1 MKSLSKWRTLRL
13 LLLFILVSIFFPNCD
28 LIDSIFNNP
37 DDITVT
43 EEDALNEVLSMQ
55 NEAST
60 IVSNLFATNL
70 DTLSVI
76 DSVYNYFINKEGVEF
91 AEADSQG
98 VAVDYKNGISGGVY
112 FGPYNYS
119 GIEVPDSEIIDVTTD
134 DPSSKSAQIETF
146 PTLKNK
152 KTIYFD
158 GAYSEFENYG
168 NRVIAAANAGFANI
182 GMSEF
187 ETFTDEQATVE
198 VLSTLSEYGL
208 IHITGHG
215 FYRSNFADGFFQERR
230 TYLLTGEKAEIGKTY
245 GKYYAAILEK
255 KIIVVNYK
263 GKNCYAVH
271 PAYVSENNTFPPD
284 EVFLYLGICNGGRGY
299 WRTELV
305 KNNGI
310 AALIGYNWSVD
321 PKLETGWA
329 EKMYQKMCDTSL
341 DNPMSVGACV
351 HEIVNIERGF
361 FKEVVDN
368 RDNTYYYL
376 YVFMKPSGNRDFTF
390 WKPEVV
396 FDDITLDFKMQMQH
410 DATCDGNSQ
419 GPFIA
424 EQDNVYHKYI
434 NANLTRNGNDFT
446 AVWNVPIWYEETQT
460 FSGSISFTI
469 ENAEEIPYQELGDK
483 EVTNVLLQMKWG
495 PPGLH
500 NREMGWDVTMTTAE
514 FSVSE
519 SYTQIG
525 LQGLEVCNGNGM
537 TAKQYYFGC
546 MDQSSYSR
554 LSNTGANCEE
564 SSKFWI
570 TIKHK

>member
-1 MKSLSKWRTLRL
+1 MRSFIKRRTLRL
-13 LLLFILVSIFFPNCD
+13 LLLLFLVSIFLSNCN
-28 LIDSIFNNP
+28 LIDSIFNDP

-60 IVSNLFATNL
+60 IVSQLFAINL

-112 FGPYNYS
+112 FGPYNYPI
-119 GIEVPDSEIIDVTTD
+119 IEVSDSEVIDVTTE
-134 DPSSKSAQIETF
+134 DPSSKSAIIETF

-152 KTIYFD
+152 KAIYFD
-158 GAYSEFENYG
+158 GAYSEFKKYS

-187 ETFTDEQATVE
+187 EIFTDEQATVD
-198 VLSTLSEYGL
+198 VLLSLDEYGL

-215 FYRSNFADGFFQERR
+215 FYRSKLANGFHQERR
-230 TYLLTGEKAEIGKTY
+230 TYLLTGEKAEIGKTF
-245 GKYYAAILEK
+245 GNYYAAILEK

-321 PKLETGWA
+321 PKLETVWA

-341 DNPMSVGACV
+341 ENPMSVSGCI

-361 FKEVVDN
+361 FREVVDN

-376 YVFMKPSGNRDFTF
+376 NVFMKPSGNVNFTF
-390 WKPEVV
+390 WKPEAV
-396 FDDITLDFKMQMQH
+396 FEDITLNFKLQMQH
-410 DATCDGNSQ
+410 DATCDGNARD
-419 GPFIA
+419 PFLA
-424 EQDNVYHKYI
+424 EQSNVYHKYI

-446 AVWNVPIWYEETQT
+446 AAWNVPKWYEETQT

-469 ENAEEIPYQELGDK
+469 ENAEEIPYQQLGGK

-514 FSVSE
+514 FIVND

-525 LQGLEVCNGNGM
+525 LQGLETCNGM
-537 TAKQYYFGC
+537 SAKQYYFDC
-546 MDQSSYSR
+546 MDQASYSR
-554 LSNTGANCEE
+554 ISNTGANCEE